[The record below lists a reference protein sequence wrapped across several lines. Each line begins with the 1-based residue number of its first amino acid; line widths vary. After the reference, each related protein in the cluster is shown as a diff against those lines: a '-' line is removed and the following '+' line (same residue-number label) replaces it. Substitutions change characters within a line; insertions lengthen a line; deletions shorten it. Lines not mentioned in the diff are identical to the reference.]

1 MFKSHI
7 EMKNFKLMLFI
18 AVLLLITACNANK
31 VKIATQEDFAAPP
44 VAKKI
49 AQTFQEFGN
58 ERIDNYYWIRDNTN
72 QDVLDYLTQENDY
85 TNAVMGSTKELQ
97 EKIYEEILGRIKQED
112 QSYPTYRN
120 GYHYYSRTESGKQ
133 YTIYCRKK
141 ETLDAPEEIIFD
153 VNKMAEGK
161 KTYSFRGYQV
171 SPNNNLAAYSFN
183 ETGSFAENIIKIRD
197 LETGE
202 DLAGSIDKTSSFVWA
217 NDNKTIFYTVVDNS
231 LRPYRVY
238 KYTIG
243 GKAGDNFIYEEKD
256 ARFNTYLMKSK
267 TNDVIF
273 IANVSTSTSEYHY
286 LAADKPSD
294 KFKVF
299 KPREHGVDYD
309 LDLHKD
315 KFYIRYKDSS
325 ALNGMIYTA
334 PLAGFENKDNW
345 SVFIDHN
352 PNIRI
357 ESYDIYKDFIAINL
371 RENGLNRISIHN
383 LKDGNTTDISFPEP
397 VYTAS
402 LSGNPEYDVKTLR
415 YTYTSLNRPSTLYE
429 YNMETTESLK
439 LKEQEVPSGFN
450 PNDYAVE
457 RLWAKA
463 NDGTEVPMAIV
474 YKKGLKRNGK
484 NPALLYSYGSYGS
497 SSNVYFSASAY
508 SLIDRGFVYA
518 IAQIRGGSDLGEQ
531 WYEDGK
537 LLNKKN
543 TFTDFI
549 ACAQKL
555 IDDKYTSANKL
566 AAMGGSA
573 GGLLMGAVVN
583 MQPKLFNTVV
593 AAVPFVDVINTML
606 DTSLPLTTQEYEE
619 WGNPNEEEYYKY
631 ILSYSPYD
639 NITAQEYPN
648 ILATGGINDSQ
659 VGFHEPTKWVAKLRE
674 MKTDNNILLLY
685 MNMDSGHGG
694 ATGRYDRI
702 KETAFEYAFILDRV
716 GIKE

>member
-1 MFKSHI
+1 MVKKI
-7 EMKNFKLMLFI
+7 KIMPLI
-18 AVLLLITACNANK
+18 AIALLIASCDSNK
-31 VKIATQEDFAAPP
+31 VKVTNQNDFPAPP
-44 VAKKI
+44 VAQKI
-49 AQTFQEFGN
+49 AQTFNEFGN
-58 ERIDNYYWIRDNTN
+58 ERVDNYYWIRDNSN
-72 QDVLDYLTQENDY
+72 QDVLDYLAQENEY
-85 TNAVMGSTKELQ
+85 TNTVMASTKELQ
-97 EKIYEEILGRIKQED
+97 GKIYEEILGRIKQED

-133 YTIYCRKK
+133 YTIFCRKK
-141 ETLDAPEEIIFD
+141 ESLDAPEEIIFD

-161 KTYSFRGYQV
+161 KTFSFRGYQV
-171 SPNNNLAAYSFN
+171 SPNNNLVAYSFN
-183 ETGSFAENIIKIRD
+183 ETGSFAENIIKIKD

-202 DLAGSIDKTSSFVWA
+202 DLPGSIDKTSSYTWA

-243 GKAGDNFIYEEKD
+243 GKSGDNFVYEEKD
-256 ARFNTYLMKSK
+256 ARFNTYVMKSK
-267 TNDVIF
+267 TNDLIF
-273 IANVSTSTSEYHY
+273 IVNQSTTTSEYQY
-286 LAADKPSD
+286 LAADKPND
-294 KFKVF
+294 NFKVF
-299 KPREHGVDYD
+299 RTREAGVEYS
-309 LDLHKD
+309 LDQHKE
-315 KFYIRYKDSS
+315 KFYIRYKDESS
-325 ALNGMIYTA
+325 LNGMIYTA
-334 PLAGFENKDNW
+334 PLKGFENKDNW
-345 SVFIDHN
+345 TVFIDHN
-352 PNIRI
+352 PQIRI
-357 ESYDIYKDFIAINL
+357 ENYDIYNDYIAVNL
-371 RENGLNRISIHN
+371 REKGLNRIAVYN
-383 LKDGNTTDISFPEP
+383 LKEGSIANITFPEP

-402 LSGNPEYDVKTLR
+402 LSGNPEYNTKTLR
-415 YTYTSLNRPSTLYE
+415 YSYTSLNRPSTLFE
-429 YNMETTESLK
+429 YNMDSNESEK

-450 PNDYAVE
+450 PDDYTVE

-463 NDGTEVPMAIV
+463 SDGTDVPMAIV
-474 YKKGLKRNGK
+474 YKNGLKRDGK
-484 NPALLYSYGSYGS
+484 SPALLYSYGSYGS
-497 SSNVYFSASAY
+497 SSNVNFSASAY

-543 TFTDFI
+543 TFTDFN

-583 MQPKLFNTVV
+583 MQPKLFNTIV

-619 WGNPNEEEYYKY
+619 WGNPNVEEYYKY

-639 NITAQEYPN
+639 NIIAQDYPN

-674 MKTDNNILLLY
+674 LKTDNNILLLY

-702 KETAFEYAFILDRV
+702 KETAFEYAFILDRI
-716 GIKE
+716 GINK